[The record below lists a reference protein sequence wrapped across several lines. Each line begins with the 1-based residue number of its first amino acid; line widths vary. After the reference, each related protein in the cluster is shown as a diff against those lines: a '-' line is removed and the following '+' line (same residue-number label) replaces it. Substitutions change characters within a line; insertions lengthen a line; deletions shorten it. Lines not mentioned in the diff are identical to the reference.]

1 MSPTEI
7 PVVREDYAKIMANIT
22 LSHEAI
28 HYPTVPA
35 HEILTHYATVDLVD
49 WLKIEGDCRID
60 DDGSF
65 RVYISDPL
73 CEYSYEWPYAHE
85 LGHIVLGHCTRSLRQ
100 VSKQQEAVF
109 SREADIFAAELLMP
123 AAWVVEQYAQYD
135 IRNFRDLR
143 HYVQGYGVSWYVMK
157 RRLMELG
164 LCAEDYWEWL

>member
-1 MSPTEI
+1 
-7 PVVREDYAKIMANIT
+7 MANIT

-28 HYPTVPA
+28 RYPTVPA

-65 RVYISDPL
+65 RVYISAPL

-85 LGHIVLGHCTRSLRQ
+85 LGHIVLGHCTHSLR
-100 VSKQQEAVF
+100 SISEQQEAVF

-123 AAWVVEQYAQYD
+123 AAWVTEQYAQYE
-135 IRNFRDLR
+135 IRNFCDLR

-164 LCAEDYWEWL
+164 LCKQDYWEWL